1 VFLPIRPAADYVFA
15 PALRRGCVY
24 YARPAAGLSFPN
36 PPCGGLRLCARPAAG
51 LCLLSR
57 PLAGLCSEPEGTG
70 VTHGSVPRRVNA
82 GSRSLLLSGWI
93 ERDGRSCAVPVP
105 LLVL

>member
-15 PALRRGCVY
+15 PALRRGCVFG
-24 YARPAAGLSFPN
+24 PA
-36 PPCGGLRLCARPAAG
+36 LRRDCVYCARPAAG
-51 LCLLSR
+51 LCLLARPAAGLCLPSR
-57 PLAGLCSEPEGTG
+57 PTVGLCSEPEVTG
-70 VTHGSVPRRVNA
+70 MTHGSVPRRVNA